1 MNADFIET
9 PLVASVSLREALG
22 FQMRAEKVLLP
33 EFVAFVKAHGSTEPI
48 RTEIAL
54 EWACQASAHRGPSG
68 AARRL
73 SIARGFLLYLQ
84 ASAPDTEVPAPG
96 LLPAPRRPKPYLFTP
111 TQLTALFEA
120 AQTSRPCGS
129 LRPHP

>member
-9 PLVASVSLREALG
+9 HLVAYVSLREALG

-54 EWACQASAHRGPSG
+54 EWAC
-68 AARRL
+68 
-73 SIARGFLLYLQ
+73 
-84 ASAPDTEVPAPG
+84 
-96 LLPAPRRPKPYLFTP
+96 RRPRTGGQAVLRGASVSHGGFSSI
-111 TQLTALFEA
+111 
-120 AQTSRPCGS
+120 SRPPHQTPRCQPRDCCQPLDGRNRIS
-129 LRPHP
+129 SRPRS